1 MEPVRKRAHET
12 TPTAPTPPGAEAVPV
27 RIDEVVARVAE
38 SARRAPERWLRDAR
52 VAEGGE

>member
-12 TPTAPTPPGAEAVPV
+12 PPAAPTPPGAEATPA
-27 RIDEVVARVAE
+27 RLDEVVARVAE